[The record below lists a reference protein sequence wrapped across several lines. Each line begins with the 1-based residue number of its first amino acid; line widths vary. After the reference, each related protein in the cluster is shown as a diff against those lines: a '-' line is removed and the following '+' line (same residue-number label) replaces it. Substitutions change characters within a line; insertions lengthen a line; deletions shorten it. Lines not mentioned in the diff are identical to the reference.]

1 MVQHRHQ
8 DELLLHMFMVEN
20 WIVHSERGRV
30 DKGKGGLQCGV
41 NYVNDARSPSD
52 ISLLLWEDNRV
63 GTL

>member
-1 MVQHRHQ
+1 
-8 DELLLHMFMVEN
+8 MFMVEN

-41 NYVNDARSPSD
+41 TYVNDARSPSD

-63 GTL
+63 CTL